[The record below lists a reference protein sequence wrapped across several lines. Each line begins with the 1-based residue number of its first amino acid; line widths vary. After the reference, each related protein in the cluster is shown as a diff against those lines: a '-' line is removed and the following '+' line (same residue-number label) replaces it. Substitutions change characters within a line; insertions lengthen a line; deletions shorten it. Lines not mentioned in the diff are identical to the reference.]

1 MQNKVILVWN
11 DISVNKWWHNF
22 CWEIF
27 LLPFDTT
34 HLVQQHHKPAFF
46 NPFFNQQMLL
56 DPHIML
62 SDKLPYFMWNGDVL
76 VLKYLDWCT
85 AGTLVLILTC
95 SHKSCSVLS
104 TLENSGVSLA
114 ELGCVSIQ
122 VFVPEQWAYTN
133 ISIQQTEQKEAG
145 LLSII
150 TRLWFAFQMEFAV
163 QEKEEECRASKSQSK
178 NTDKRLCSKT
188 CGFVV
193 AATDL

>member
-1 MQNKVILVWN
+1 MWIK
-11 DISVNKWWHNF
+11 WHNLIF

-34 HLVQQHHKPAFF
+34 HLVQHHIF
-46 NPFFNQQMLL
+46 NHFFNQQMLL

-62 SDKLPYFMWNGDVL
+62 SDKWPYFMWNSDVL
-76 VLKYLDWCT
+76 IQKYLDWCT

-95 SHKSCSVLS
+95 SHKSCSVQS
-104 TLENSGVSLA
+104 TLENSGVSVA
-114 ELGCVSIQ
+114 ELVCVC
-122 VFVPEQWAYTN
+122 EHTCLCAWAYTY

-163 QEKEEECRASKSQSK
+163 QEKEEECRASKSQNK
-178 NTDKRLCSKT
+178 NMDKRLCSKT
-188 CGFVV
+188 CGFG
-193 AATDL
+193 LCCGCNWSKG